1 MLTICIAVTLCRII
15 FKPVDYYEG
24 NETIPSYFSH
34 LGEPIQIN
42 LYSVSNEVIDD
53 NLETTEN
60 LLDVFSSNKWNNT
73 NFKMF

>member
-1 MLTICIAVTLCRII
+1 MKVMKISLHI
-15 FKPVDYYEG
+15 F
-24 NETIPSYFSH
+24 FSH

-60 LLDVFSSNKWNNT
+60 LSDVFSSNK
-73 NFKMF
+73 